1 MESTK
6 PTQLLHSSDY
16 LSELKEALP
25 PIIARQ
31 EVPRL
36 LGGSISLGHLQNLD
50 CEGRGPKRF
59 ALGRRICYRRAD
71 LIEWLRKHLR
81 EIGTDE

>member
-1 MESTK
+1 MKTQEAN
-6 PTQLLHSSDY
+6 PTDY

-59 ALGRRICYRRAD
+59 SLGRRVCYRRED
-71 LIEWLRKHLR
+71 LIVWLRENLR
-81 EIGTDE
+81 EVAA